1 MAVLR
6 ARVPMTALK
15 YRGEGPMNRGR
26 VLSIS
31 AMMMLGLAALPNRA
45 IGQQWSLKDQLVGT
59 WTLASWEHVLANGSK
74 VHSYGTNPK
83 GIVVFDAKGRFF
95 LMFARPDLPKI
106 ASNAQATATSEEAKN
121 LLAGSIAYFGTYG
134 VNDADRVIS
143 LRLEASTFPN
153 QLASDQN
160 GTITSLTADE
170 LQYEMTAL
178 AGGKISIALKRE
190 ALGCGRARDWNAT
203 VPRAFSPHDL

>member
-1 MAVLR
+1 
-6 ARVPMTALK
+6 
-15 YRGEGPMNRGR
+15 MNRR
-26 VLSIS
+26 SVLSI
-31 AMMMLGLAALPNRA
+31 MMLGLTALPNSA
-45 IGQQWSLKDQLVGT
+45 ISQQWSIKDQLVGT
-59 WTLASWEHVLANGSK
+59 WTLASWEHALPNGSK
-74 VHSYGTNPK
+74 VQSYGTNPK
-83 GIVVFDAKGRFF
+83 GVVVFDAKGRFF

-106 ASNAQATATSEEAKN
+106 ASNAPATATSEEAKD

-170 LQYEMTAL
+170 LHYEMTAL
-178 AGGKISIALKRE
+178 AGGKINIVLRRE
-190 ALGCGRARDWNAT
+190 ALGCGRARDWNT
-203 VPRAFSPHDL
+203 VVPRAFSPHEL

>member
-1 MAVLR
+1 
-6 ARVPMTALK
+6 
-15 YRGEGPMNRGR
+15 MNRR
-26 VLSIS
+26 SVLSIS
-31 AMMMLGLAALPNRA
+31 VIMMLGVTALPNST
-45 IGQQWSLKDQLVGT
+45 ISQQWSLKDQLVGT
-59 WTLASWEHVLANGSK
+59 WTLASLEHVLPNGSK
-74 VHSYGTNPK
+74 VQSYGTNPK

-106 ASNAQATATSEEAKN
+106 SSNAQETATSEEAKD
-121 LLAGSIAYFGTYG
+121 LLAGSIAYFGTFG

-170 LQYEMTAL
+170 LHYEMTTL
-178 AGGKISIALKRE
+178 AGGKISIVLKRE
-190 ALGCGRARDWNAT
+190 ALGCGRARDWNSV
-203 VPRAFSPHDL
+203 VPRMFSPHEL